1 MPRDTCLLHLTLARV
16 STLLAGVSTFPFR
29 CEFVGPP
36 LTTVQGRP
44 YGDGMTTNRYM
55 VITANGCVGRRTLWS
70 ELTDNMAR
78 CAASTWSTQQEAQ
91 YIADQFNGAVTVK

>member
-1 MPRDTCLLHLTLARV
+1 
-16 STLLAGVSTFPFR
+16 
-29 CEFVGPP
+29 
-36 LTTVQGRP
+36 
-44 YGDGMTTNRYM
+44 MTTNRYM